1 MEINGGGIWLFN
13 DLECELVGACNS
25 PSEIQYRFQGDLY
38 QARKKT
44 ITMTL
49 WLAEMIKRIAG
60 ELVGSNVWE
69 LGEALATTNIPI

>member
-1 MEINGGGIWLFN
+1 MEINGEAFGSSMTWNVNLLGPVIAPQRFN
-13 DLECELVGACNS
+13 IGL
-25 PSEIQYRFQGDLY
+25 GDLY

-60 ELVGSNVWE
+60 ELVGPNVWE
-69 LGEALATTNIPI
+69 LRALATTNIPI